1 MADGESVENNEKEL
15 TAKQR
20 KNRKK
25 REAVK
30 RKKQEGRQKVFLVY
44 FLVKFK
50 GIILNKSVLNL
61 CINIQDS
68 EKVREETLANDEEYS
83 QEATEVTT
91 SALFTFNSFF
101 IISLSIFLFG
111 FGFFLPTFFFFLF
124 HEYL

>member
-61 CINIQDS
+61 CI
-68 EKVREETLANDEEYS
+68 
-83 QEATEVTT
+83 
-91 SALFTFNSFF
+91 
-101 IISLSIFLFG
+101 
-111 FGFFLPTFFFFLF
+111 
-124 HEYL
+124 